1 MKETKEKTCWI
12 IPFLI
17 VDGIIKFLIVK
28 HNLWHW
34 WFPKWHIEKWET
46 ELQAAKR
53 ELMEETGIVNVKIND
68 ESGFIEEYT
77 IILNWIKIKKT
88 VILFLWEIHID
99 NINEIHILDSELNDY
114 LIDNYDNISKL
125 LTHDSSK
132 ILLKRVF
139 YSLTHKTNGRC

>member
-1 MKETKEKTCWI
+1 MKETKEKSCWI

-99 NINEIHILDSELNDY
+99 NINEIHIHPN
-114 LIDNYDNISKL
+114 
-125 LTHDSSK
+125 T
-132 ILLKRVF
+132 
-139 YSLTHKTNGRC
+139 